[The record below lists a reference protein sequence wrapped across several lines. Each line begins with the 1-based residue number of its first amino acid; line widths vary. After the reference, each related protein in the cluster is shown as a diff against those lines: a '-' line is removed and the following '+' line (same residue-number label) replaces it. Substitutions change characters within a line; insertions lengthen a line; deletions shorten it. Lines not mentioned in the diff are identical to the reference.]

1 MHNSQFMRRISCI
14 FRYKFPL
21 VYRAIF
27 RLVFRVLCMS
37 NTINIH
43 NQLIVVYVYTML

>member
-1 MHNSQFMRRISCI
+1 
-14 FRYKFPL
+14 
-21 VYRAIF
+21 
-27 RLVFRVLCMS
+27 MS